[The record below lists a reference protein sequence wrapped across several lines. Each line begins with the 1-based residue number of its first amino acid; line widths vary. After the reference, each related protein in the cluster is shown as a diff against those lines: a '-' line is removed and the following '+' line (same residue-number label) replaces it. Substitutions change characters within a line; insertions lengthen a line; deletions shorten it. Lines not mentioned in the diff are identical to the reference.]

1 MDHERE
7 KNHLKEQYKLT
18 ADDLRKAERAL
29 KDTIEKYERA
39 REAAEVF
46 QSNEEVRIGYYNL
59 NSLQITWTGKI
70 GGTFYVV

>member
-59 NSLQITWTGKI
+59 NSLQIT
-70 GGTFYVV
+70 